1 MKKHILNKILGIWL
15 LLLFTSSY
23 ASNLLSYQ
31 LLGKMTKLQAQ
42 QRLEQLSLFSNQ
54 ESHFDSQLYK
64 ITYHTKG
71 PNGESTQASG
81 LVTIPAQLKPLTV
94 VMYLHGTRVLHN
106 DVPSHGFSSGY
117 DFYSAIFSGVN
128 GWMLVM
134 PDYLGYG
141 DSPLNLHP
149 YVDAP
154 TISSASIDALIAAK
168 ELAQQLSIPVTSQ
181 LFLAGYSEGGFSTM
195 AVLEALEKN
204 YPDLPVTAAAPGA
217 GPYDVDITLSYILK
231 AQGNGAL
238 YSAFY
243 FYSLFH
249 YKQYWSDLSD
259 VFQHPYDKM
268 IPDLFDGKHD
278 ANTIRAALPTSSQ
291 ALLQPAL
298 FKVFEQGAEPHLDQ
312 LRREFNRYQF
322 VPKASLLLVGT
333 GGDTDVPYSNS
344 VLAYHIFRTMGCD
357 VALKSVSDVQDH
369 RQAFLPVIFEQVEF
383 FKAKLRDR
391 DFW

>member
-1 MKKHILNKILGIWL
+1 MTKLLSNKILGIWL
-15 LLLFTSSY
+15 LLLFTSSH
-23 ASNLLSYQ
+23 ASHLLNYQ
-31 LLGKMTKLQAQ
+31 LLGGMNKLQAQ
-42 QRLEQLSLFSNQ
+42 ERLKQLPPFSNQ

-64 ITYHTKG
+64 ITYQTKD
-71 PNGESTQASG
+71 PDGELTQASG
-81 LVTIPAQLKPLTV
+81 LVTFPVRSKPLTV

-106 DVPSHGFSSGY
+106 DVPSQGFSPGY
-117 DFYSAIFSGVN
+117 DFYSAIFSNAN

-141 DSPLNLHP
+141 DNPLNLHP

-154 TISSASIDALIAAK
+154 TISSASIDALVAAK
-168 ELAQQLSIPVTSQ
+168 ELAQQLSVPVTNQ

-204 YPDLPVTAAAPGA
+204 FPELPVTAAAPGA
-217 GPYDVDITLSYILK
+217 GPYDADETLAYVLFK
-231 AQGNGAL
+231 AQGNGAF

-243 FYSLFH
+243 FYSLYH
-249 YKQYWSDLSD
+249 YQQYWHDLSD

-268 IPDLFDGKHD
+268 IPGLFDGQHD
-278 ANTIRAALPTSSQ
+278 ADTIRAALPASSQ
-291 ALLQPAL
+291 ALLQPTL
-298 FKVFEQGAEPHLDQ
+298 FKAFEQGTEPHLDQ

-322 VPKASLLLVGT
+322 VPKASLLLVGSR
-333 GGDTDVPYSNS
+333 GDTDVPFSNS
-344 VLAYHIFRTMGCD
+344 ALAYRIFSTMGCD

-383 FKAKLRDR
+383 FKTKLAH
-391 DFW
+391 